1 MPGVALTALLA
12 LTACSNAPAPIER
25 YYRPEI
31 AAPEPHTPLP
41 LRMLVELFE
50 VHGLYSDRPLVYLD
64 GEGAYRQSHFHNW
77 LEAPSQLLGESLLGY
92 LRAAYG
98 AESAFLPD
106 ARLEGDLTIRSRLR
120 RFERIPGT
128 DSTHLPPTNS
138 PISPQALL
146 ALEIVVTARSGRLLG
161 SIDFEESAAAGTTI
175 PEYVRAQSALLG
187 KAYGQ
192 LLILLDTRAA
202 ASATDRKTR

>member
-106 ARLEGDLTIRSRLR
+106 ARLEGDITIRSRLR

-128 DSTHLPPTNS
+128 DST
-138 PISPQALL
+138 QALL

>member
-1 MPGVALTALLA
+1 MPGLALTALLA
-12 LTACSNAPAPIER
+12 LTACSNVPAPIER

-31 AAPEPHTPLP
+31 AAPEPHTPLT
-41 LRMLVELFE
+41 LRMLVEPFE

-64 GEGAYRQSHFHNW
+64 GEGAYQQSHFHNW
-77 LEAPSQLLGESLLGY
+77 LESPSQLLGDSLLGY

-106 ARLEGDLTIRSRLR
+106 ARLEGDLTIRTRLR
-120 RFERIPGT
+120 RFERIPGA
-128 DSTHLPPTNS
+128 DSA
-138 PISPQALL
+138 QALL

-161 SIDFEESAAAGTTI
+161 SIDFEESAAAGKTI
-175 PEYVRAQSALLG
+175 PEYVRAQSELLG

-202 ASATDRKTR
+202 ASATDKKTR